1 MTEAETR
8 LRRLLSDFP
17 YYAGHALKI
26 RDKRGRVVPLE
37 LNSAQLLLHEKVE
50 AQLSLTG
57 KIRALCLKG
66 RQQGISTYIEG
77 RFFHKTSTTPGKRAV
92 IMTHEAK
99 ATANLFSMAKLYHAG
114 CPDNLKPSAS
124 KDNANELVFGRLMS
138 SYKVLTAG
146 ANETGRGDTVQLF
159 HACLSHD
166 SLIVSGETGALRRMC
181 DFTVGELVR
190 THTGEIAP
198 VSFISRQQKV
208 ARSLVMKGMGA
219 TPLVATDEH
228 RFWTRDGWKH
238 LRDIKA
244 GDEIGFPVARIEDR
258 GISWPFRLPDA
269 VRPQGGGTRE
279 TGPDRVG
286 PSYELGRV
294 LGLYLAEGCITKQS
308 KTKVPAAVNFAV
320 HEREVART
328 VEWLNAV
335 PGLFVSA
342 KVAPRNDS
350 KTVTVMAYGK
360 SFAHFVLARCGELD
374 SKRVPE
380 GWNDCGD
387 DFVRGMVHGYLAG
400 DGHSSKR
407 PGDRRIRAPSIRSA
421 ITVGMRDALASLGYG
436 WAGISWR
443 DGAVINGR
451 NERAQWTLNLCGMGV
466 DRLVGEIG
474 WSMPLRKRVGA
485 YGDVRVEDGYA
496 WVPVLR
502 ISDPAMVDVMDFEV
516 DHPDH
521 SYCTLQGATH
531 NSEAAFWKNAAKHM
545 AGIGQAI
552 ADMEGTE
559 VFLESTA
566 NGVGNPFHTAWQDAE
581 AGLTEYI
588 PVFLPWFLQTEYRR
602 VPADD
607 FVLDTEEAQ
616 YATSY
621 DLDIMQMAWRR
632 NKIRSDFKGDISL
645 FNQEYPASP
654 ELAFIRAGGESY
666 VSQVNVAAARKR
678 KAEARGAKVLGIDP
692 AEFGSDRS
700 AFVLRQ
706 GLRVLKMKKF
716 TKLDLME
723 LVGHAANM
731 IHEEKPD
738 AVFVDAVGV
747 GAGVYSRL
755 AELFPN
761 RQIIRVMSGASAFE
775 KEIYVNVR
783 AEMWGTMREWFTNE
797 PEIPDNDE
805 LAADLCAP
813 GYSYDS
819 ARRIQLESK
828 EKMKAAGIRSP
839 DFADALAMTFYMPV
853 EVRDTEM
860 SPLQQKLARMRKRQ
874 HKSAMAA

>member
-50 AQLSLTG
+50 AQLSLAG
-57 KIRALCLKG
+57 KIRALVLKG

-77 RFFHKTSTTPGKRAV
+77 RFYHKTSTTPGQRAV

-114 CPDNLKPSAS
+114 CPDNLKPSSS

-146 ANETGRGDTVQLF
+146 ASETGRGDTVQLF
-159 HACLSHD
+159 H
-166 SLIVSGETGALRRMC
+166 G
-181 DFTVGELVR
+181 
-190 THTGEIAP
+190 
-198 VSFISRQQKV
+198 
-208 ARSLVMKGMGA
+208 
-219 TPLVATDEH
+219 
-228 RFWTRDGWKH
+228 
-238 LRDIKA
+238 
-244 GDEIGFPVARIEDR
+244 
-258 GISWPFRLPDA
+258 
-269 VRPQGGGTRE
+269 
-279 TGPDRVG
+279 
-286 PSYELGRV
+286 
-294 LGLYLAEGCITKQS
+294 
-308 KTKVPAAVNFAV
+308 
-320 HEREVART
+320 
-328 VEWLNAV
+328 
-335 PGLFVSA
+335 
-342 KVAPRNDS
+342 
-350 KTVTVMAYGK
+350 
-360 SFAHFVLARCGELD
+360 
-374 SKRVPE
+374 
-380 GWNDCGD
+380 
-387 DFVRGMVHGYLAG
+387 
-400 DGHSSKR
+400 
-407 PGDRRIRAPSIRSA
+407 
-421 ITVGMRDALASLGYG
+421 
-436 WAGISWR
+436 
-443 DGAVINGR
+443 
-451 NERAQWTLNLCGMGV
+451 
-466 DRLVGEIG
+466 
-474 WSMPLRKRVGA
+474 
-485 YGDVRVEDGYA
+485 
-496 WVPVLR
+496 
-502 ISDPAMVDVMDFEV
+502 
-516 DHPDH
+516 
-521 SYCTLQGATH
+521 
-531 NSEAAFWKNAAKHM
+531 SESAFWANAAKHM

-775 KEIYVNVR
+775 KKIYVNVR

-853 EVRDTEM
+853 EVRDVEM

>member
-1 MTEAETR
+1 MTEAQTR
-8 LRRLLSDFP
+8 LRRLLNEFP
-17 YYAGHALKI
+17 YYATNALRI
-26 RDKRGRVVPLE
+26 RDKRGRVVPFE
-37 LNSAQLLLHEKVE
+37 LNSAQLLLHERVE
-50 AQLSLTG
+50 AQLSLAG
-57 KIRALCLKG
+57 KIRALVLKG

-77 RFFHKTSTTPGKRAV
+77 RFYHKTSTTPGRRAV

-99 ATANLFSMAKLYHAG
+99 ATANLFGMAKLFHAC
-114 CPDNLKPSAS
+114 CPDNLKPTAS
-124 KDNANELVFGRLMS
+124 KDNANELMFSRLMS

-146 ANETGRGDTVQLF
+146 ASETGRGDTVQLF
-159 HACLSHD
+159 HGCLSPD
-166 SLIVSGETGALRRMC
+166 SLIVSGETGALRRMG
-181 DFTVGELVR
+181 DFDIGELVR

-198 VSFISRQQKV
+198 VSFISRQQKA

-269 VRPQGGGTRE
+269 VRPQGGGCRE
-279 TGPDRVG
+279 TGPDRVA

-308 KTKVPAAVNFAV
+308 KTKVPSAVSFAI
-320 HEREVART
+320 HERETART

-342 KVAPRNDS
+342 KVVPRNDS
-350 KTVTVMAYGK
+350 KTVTVTAYGK
-360 SFAHFVLARCGELD
+360 SFAHFVLALCGELD

-380 GWNDCGD
+380 GWNSCGD

-407 PGDRRIRAPSIRSA
+407 AGDRRISAPSIRSA

-443 DGAVINGR
+443 DGAIRNGR
-451 NERAQWTLNLCGMGV
+451 DERTQWTLRLCGIGV

-474 WSMPLRKRVGA
+474 WTMPPRKRVGA
-485 YGDVRVEDGYA
+485 YGDVRVEGGYA

-502 ISDPAMVDVMDFEV
+502 ISEPEMVEVMDFEV
-516 DHPDH
+516 DHDDH

-531 NSEAAFWKNAAKHM
+531 NSEAAFWANAAKHM
-545 AGIGQAI
+545 AGVGQAI

-559 VFLESTA
+559 IFLESTA
-566 NGVGNPFHTAWQDAE
+566 NGVGNPFHQAWQDAE

-602 VPADD
+602 IPPDG

-616 YATSY
+616 YATTY
-621 DLDIMQMAWRR
+621 DLDEFQMAWRR
-632 NKIRSDFKGDISL
+632 NKIRSDFKGDVGL

-666 VSQVNVAAARKR
+666 ISQVLVAAARKN

-700 AFVLRQ
+700 TFVLRQ
-706 GLRVLKMKKF
+706 GLRVLKTKKF
-716 TKLDLME
+716 SKLDLME
-723 LVGHAANM
+723 LVGHASMM

-761 RQIIRVMSGASAFE
+761 RSIIRVHSGAAAFD
-775 KEIYVNVR
+775 KETYANVR
-783 AEMWGTMREWFTNE
+783 AEMWGNMREWFTLE
-797 PEIPDNDE
+797 PQIPDSDE
-805 LAADLCAP
+805 FAADLCAP

-819 ARRIQLESK
+819 ARRVLLESK
-828 EKMKAAGIRSP
+828 EKMKSAGVRSP
-839 DFADALAMTFYMPV
+839 DFADALAMTFFMHV
-853 EVRDTEM
+853 EVRDNEM
-860 SPLQQKLARMRKRQ
+860 TPLQQKLASIRKRQ
-874 HKSAMAA
+874 KRSAMAA